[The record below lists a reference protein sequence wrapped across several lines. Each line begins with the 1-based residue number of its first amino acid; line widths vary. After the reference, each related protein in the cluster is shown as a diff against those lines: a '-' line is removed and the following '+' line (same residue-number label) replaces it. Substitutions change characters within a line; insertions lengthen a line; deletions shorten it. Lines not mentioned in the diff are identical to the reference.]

1 MDNIK
6 KQTNIIDDELI
17 LKTYNECN
25 NDEFKTIL
33 KLLNIEKENT
43 KNIQCSTYNNEI
55 KNEIEMFRNIMK
67 VKEEYF
73 YNKLNNTTQS
83 SSNN

>member
-1 MDNIK
+1 MENIK
-6 KQTNIIDDELI
+6 NQTNITDDELI
-17 LKTYNECN
+17 LKTYNDCN

-43 KNIQCSTYNNEI
+43 KNIQCSTYNSEI